1 MFSTE
6 KIEGQT
12 ISFKIDK
19 KAIVLF
25 GQVMNEVLNGIHV
38 QYLGNQKMIDK
49 NKISMIANYLN
60 NISLTEE
67 STALCKFTIEDLI
80 VIKHCFCA
88 VINDFWGT
96 DYHTRLGVRLDDF
109 FTVLQQYIVFL
120 EECERR
126 KIK

>member
-25 GQVMNEVLNGIHV
+25 GQIMNEVLNGIHV

-96 DYHTRLGVRLDDF
+96 DG
-109 FTVLQQYIVFL
+109 IVA
-120 EECERR
+120 
-126 KIK
+126 